1 MRSETEFNGSL
12 DDLPAML
19 TVEEAARILRI
30 GRSLAYQLATRYLD
44 SGGTDGLP
52 VLRLG
57 GVLPRPWLCAA
68 RVDHDRHRRPTR
80 RHANHSIAHTYVA
93 PTPRSSELFDGSR
106 PTLAVDR
113 GLRDHP

>member
-1 MRSETEFNGSL
+1 MRSEIEFDGSL

-57 GVLPRPWLCAA
+57 GVLRVPGFALRELITTGKIVQLAAAPTTQSRNPAPRP
-68 RVDHDRHRRPTR
+68 RRSRRNTQTDR
-80 RHANHSIAHTYVA
+80 AQLSLLSA
-93 PTPRSSELFDGSR
+93 D
-106 PTLAVDR
+106 
-113 GLRDHP
+113 